1 MARAKAG
8 KVGRRQAAGIEVP
21 RRLRVPRSPSRKQ
34 SRRARARLELV
45 LLPGGLGLGVLISL
59 LAFAGAGEKAAA
71 VQAGQPSLQPSAST
85 PAIEQVAARELA
97 RDQAARRRMAPTL
110 QRARGIAREVET
122 RHRPAART
130 RFDVTDVSLT
140 LVVASVELGASGS
153 QPARSIP
160 ADNGVHFTVCPAGTA
175 MCAGPGRGV
184 SRRASSAA
192 GRVGLELA
200 LRTFLETPATLVV
213 VSLPRAKGRP
223 TALVFERSFL
233 RGIDAQALLR
243 QLGEDA
249 TAGDRLDRV
258 ARAHVVALTGLASY
272 SHTRDSLLALP
283 VPVAVTSRSPVRWD
297 CDRRSCYKSAY
308 SSHLTGARSSADR
321 RLRSAS

>member
-8 KVGRRQAAGIEVP
+8 KVGRRQAAGIEAP
-21 RRLRVPRSPSRKQ
+21 RRLRIPRSPSRTQ

-45 LLPGGLGLGVLISL
+45 LLPGGLGLSVLISL
-59 LAFAGAGEKAAA
+59 LGFPGAGEQAGAL
-71 VQAGQPSLQPSAST
+71 QAGQPSLQPSART
-85 PAIEQVAARELA
+85 PSIEQVAARELA

-110 QRARGIAREVET
+110 QRARGITRGVEARD
-122 RHRPAART
+122 RQAART

-140 LVVASVELGASGS
+140 LVVASVEVGASGS

-160 ADNGVHFTVCPAGTA
+160 ADNGIHFAVCPAGTA

-192 GRVGLELA
+192 RRVGLELA

-213 VSLPRAKGRP
+213 VSLPGAEGRSP
-223 TALVFERSFL
+223 ALVFERSFL
-233 RGIDAQALLR
+233 RGIDAEALLR
-243 QLGEDA
+243 QLGEVA
-249 TAGDRLDRV
+249 TAADRLDRL
-258 ARAHVVALTGLASY
+258 ARRHLVALAGLVSY
-272 SHTRDSLLALP
+272 SPTRDSLLTVPLP
-283 VPVAVTSRSPVRWD
+283 VAATSRSPVRWD

-308 SSHLTGARSSADR
+308 SSYLTGARSGADR
-321 RLRSAS
+321 RLRCAS